1 MSAIDRQI
9 VQAIVTH
16 GGSVSRF
23 ELMSL
28 MGGMADSEI
37 DKAIERLEGDK
48 LIKITRSREEADPL
62 ITVRINALENLE
74 DVA

>member
-28 MGGMADSEI
+28 IGDVADSEI
-37 DKAIERLEGDK
+37 DKAIKRLEDDN

-62 ITVRINALENLE
+62 ITVREKELEKLEN
-74 DVA
+74 VA